1 MTRLRLDEP
10 RERGRPG
17 AYAAYTAL
25 TSFELADPLRGHSAR
40 QRQLRLPCQD
50 VAARQGAGE
59 RGLPTSLF
67 LAR

>member
-25 TSFELADPLRGHSAR
+25 TFELADPLRQLDDALQRRPLELTTTRWCRR
-40 QRQLRLPCQD
+40 QQR
-50 VAARQGAGE
+50 
-59 RGLPTSLF
+59 
-67 LAR
+67 